1 VARVVALF
9 ALFAA
14 AAIMLTWPVATR
26 METAVIG
33 ALDSPALATELMLMR
48 HTTDKVEHGDLSHPF
63 EMGLLQFPQGDDLAY
78 HAGMPLYLAGYP
90 LLRVVFGPVGA
101 YNAFILLMLMVNG
114 YTCCWFLRRRGVDG
128 RLAVIGGL
136 YFMASSYFMVKL
148 HLGFP
153 VKLLFLWSVLYT
165 DALLRLRETKRWQYG
180 GLAGLYLVG
189 SFLGYPQYGV
199 YLVGLTGITAAVDA
213 VRRAPR
219 PVWAGYAL
227 VGVLF
232 VAVAALF
239 LAVTGVHQGPKGGM
253 HVPPIDS
260 LPSLDLGSF
269 WRSFPMVDVPGLHR
283 SLPLGI
289 SPILVLL
296 FAGSWLTRSRELRV
310 LGLCAVVLLVGALG
324 PVLHFGGEPVRVG
337 GGFVKLPFALAMWL
351 DPTSIR
357 LGFPI
362 RILPLALLCLLPVAL
377 LGLQRRVAA
386 RWGRRGILVAAAAL
400 AAGLIVETA
409 LTVPELYRNLVTDA
423 STPQYIQ
430 TLARGEGG
438 VLHLPIR
445 DRPPACIPPFDTW
458 SGQRRPKDAPGTC
471 SQAPSPHRYTLAT
484 GLSGRPQMNPL
495 RPSVGQLSS
504 LTFNPLRDT
513 PIDEEALAIW
523 LGELRSQGVTNIA
536 VHREWMFRSPYT
548 ETEVDR
554 ALRSALGWSV
564 RDREQHVDV
573 YSLPDEL
580 VAH

>member
-1 VARVVALF
+1 MARVVALF
-9 ALFAA
+9 ALFAT
-14 AAIMLTWPVATR
+14 AAITLTWPVATR

-33 ALDSPALATELMLMR
+33 ALDSPALATELLLQR
-48 HTTDKVEHGDLSHPF
+48 HTMDKVEQGDLSQFF
-63 EMGLLQFPQGDDLAY
+63 EMRLLQFPKGDDLAY
-78 HAGMPLYLAGYP
+78 HAGIPLHLAVYP
-90 LLRVVFGPVGA
+90 PLRAVFGPVGA

-114 YTCCWFLRRRGVDG
+114 YAVCWYLMRRGVDVP
-128 RLAVIGGL
+128 LAVVGGL
-136 YFMASSYFMVKL
+136 YFMASAYFMVKL

-153 VKLLFLWSVLYT
+153 VKLLFFWSVLYT

-180 GLAGLYLVG
+180 ALAGLYLVG

-227 VGVLF
+227 VGVFFL
-232 VAVAALF
+232 AVTVLF
-239 LAVTGVHQGPKGGM
+239 LAVTGVHHGPKGVV
-253 HVPPIDS
+253 HAPPLDS

-269 WRSFPMVDVPGLHR
+269 WRSFSMADVPGLHR

-296 FAGSWLTRSRELRV
+296 FAGSWLTRRRELRV

-324 PVLHFGGEPVRVG
+324 PVLHFAGEPVRVG

-362 RILPLALLCLLPVAL
+362 RIIPLALLCLLPVAL

-386 RWGRRGILVAAAAL
+386 RWRRRGVLVAAVVL

-409 LTVPELYRNLVTDA
+409 LTVPELYRDLVTDA
-423 STPQYIQ
+423 ATPHYIQ
-430 TLARGEGG
+430 VLARGEGG

-445 DRPPACIPPFDTW
+445 DRPPACDSPFDRW
-458 SGQRRPKDAPGTC
+458 SGRLRPEDAPGTC
-471 SQAPSPHRYTLAT
+471 SQTPSPHRYTLAT
-484 GLSGRPQMNPL
+484 ALSGRPQMNPL
-495 RPSVGQLSS
+495 RPSAGLRSS
-504 LTFNPLRDT
+504 LAFNPLRDT
-513 PIDEEALAIW
+513 PIDDAALAGW
-523 LGELRSQGVTNIA
+523 LEELRSEGITNLA
-536 VHREWMFRSPYT
+536 VHREWMFRSPDT

-554 ALRSALGWSV
+554 ALQSALGSPV
-564 RDREQHVDV
+564 RDREQRVDV
-573 YSLPDEL
+573 YSVLP
-580 VAH
+580 